1 MKTFCHFDL
10 SSKVVYI
17 NTSQGSSVLCTRQP
31 GSPYWLL
38 GKICFLMLFR
48 LRQRRGNTRDYLLSL
63 LCLYTFQWKQIIFSC
78 DPDYTRYR
86 LYIFSLLCYVHCLAW
101 RLAYSWALSHIYLCW
116 GSRTRSGSTWRSILI
131 NHEPIS
137 IIRFVWNPDFSQDPR
152 VRERKS
158 VLLFRTREVWV
169 RISLINTVPQK
180 VALLAVTLNHL
191 VAAREPQAAH
201 VGRA

>member
-78 DPDYTRYR
+78 DPDYTGADCTYSPCYAVSTAWPGAWPIVGPWVIFIYVEGVVLDRVLPGGAFWSIVNPFPLLG
-86 LYIFSLLCYVHCLAW
+86 LYETQTSHKTPCARKEICPLT
-101 RLAYSWALSHIYLCW
+101 YSELE
-116 GSRTRSGSTWRSILI
+116 RSEL
-131 NHEPIS
+131 EY
-137 IIRFVWNPDFSQDPR
+137 
-152 VRERKS
+152 
-158 VLLFRTREVWV
+158 
-169 RISLINTVPQK
+169 
-180 VALLAVTLNHL
+180 A
-191 VAAREPQAAH
+191 
-201 VGRA
+201 